1 MSLVGGSVALGGAI
15 VDAGRKALEGSIEEI
30 IEQNKREALA
40 DPANAGK
47 SAEQAVQER
56 LSAILS
62 TKGPDPSKTLG
73 QELAA
78 TLGPV
83 RGGAIAAAA
92 SGRPRAGR
100 GAADARARDEQD
112 DQLRQDRRDPAR
124 AATQAVHDMQARAL
138 DPKVSVAEKERM
150 IASPD
155 EAIDGIAQAYTADFV
170 RIYDEIR
177 GEARSW
183 REIVASAD
191 EENQPMLIALVRG
204 GGKMLEVEELE
215 FAIRRKNVDAIKDVL
230 RRQPTK
236 AKIDELV
243 AQYELANGGRQPEDG
258 RCTARPAMPRS
269 RRTPPRSTTARPSCT
284 AATPRTLPSRWPA
297 RPRSAARRRPAG
309 SPTTG
314 SGRWTSPSSRPA

>member
-1 MSLVGGSVALGGAI
+1 ML
-15 VDAGRKALEGSIEEI
+15 ALETSKSISSDKI
-30 IEQNKREALA
+30 
-40 DPANAGK
+40 
-47 SAEQAVQER
+47 AV
-56 LSAILS
+56 IL
-62 TKGPDPSKTLG
+62 
-73 QELAA
+73 
-78 TLGPV
+78 
-83 RGGAIAAAA
+83 RG
-92 SGRPRAGR
+92 
-100 GAADARARDEQD
+100 
-112 DQLRQDRRDPAR
+112 LR
-124 AATQAVHDMQARAL
+124 TQAVHDMQARAL
-138 DPKVSVAEKERM
+138 DPKVSVAGEGAM

-243 AQYELANGGRQPEDG
+243 AQYELANGVGSLK
-258 RCTARPAMPRS
+258 TALYGATGDATFAANAPKKYS
-269 RRTPPRSTTARPSCT
+269 RKARSCT
-284 AATPRTLPSRWPA
+284 AATPRTRPSRWPA

-309 SPTTG
+309 SPATG
-314 SGRWTSPSSRPA
+314 SGRSTSPRSRPA